1 MQIKIECIRV
11 MKILMKVCTPQMVID
26 ILLPELSQKNA
37 KIREDVV
44 NFVIV
49 ALLKFPSQE
58 FDLLQVCSAISP
70 SLIHAKRRVRQSAFE
85 CMATI
90 HQVGQI
96 TYINQIQGVLLL
108 ARLPLALF
116 SLYRRKLV
124 PQCYEKNL
132 DGLMFVVGFLGFSL
146 FDNH

>member
-11 MKILMKVCTPQMVID
+11 MKILMKVCTPQSVID

-96 TYINQIQGVLLL
+96 TCINQSQKYSNIS
-108 ARLPLALF
+108 F
-116 SLYRRKLV
+116 KKLQHSRSV
-124 PQCYEKNL
+124 
-132 DGLMFVVGFLGFSL
+132 
-146 FDNH
+146 

>member
-96 TYINQIQGVLLL
+96 TYINQIPLL
-108 ARLPLALF
+108 AQFLLALF
-116 SLYRRKLV
+116 SQKLAIKAV
-124 PQCYEKNL
+124 MSLVEKN
-132 DGLMFVVGFLGFSL
+132 
-146 FDNH
+146 

>member
-11 MKILMKVCTPQMVID
+11 MKIFMKACTPQLVID

-58 FDLLQVCSAISP
+58 FDLLQV
-70 SLIHAKRRVRQSAFE
+70 LQ
-85 CMATI
+85 
-90 HQVGQI
+90 
-96 TYINQIQGVLLL
+96 
-108 ARLPLALF
+108 
-116 SLYRRKLV
+116 
-124 PQCYEKNL
+124 
-132 DGLMFVVGFLGFSL
+132 
-146 FDNH
+146 

>member
-11 MKILMKVCTPQMVID
+11 MKILMKVCTPQSVID

-96 TYINQIQGVLLL
+96 TCINQSQKYSNICG
-108 ARLPLALF
+108 RF
-116 SLYRRKLV
+116 
-124 PQCYEKNL
+124 CEKNRIFKVIL
-132 DGLMFVVGFLGFSL
+132 PQRMSL
-146 FDNH
+146 NAIWDVLSKSQ